1 MDIEKEGKADKAE
14 KKGKGK
20 VKIDEEEEED
30 GADEDLGEIEA
41 LILEEKW
48 TKLTNAD
55 LKLYL
60 KSKKLSCDG
69 NKQALIERV
78 TGAKKVKS

>member
-1 MDIEKEGKADKAE
+1 MDVEREGKAENKGTGKAA
-14 KKGKGK
+14 
-20 VKIDEEEEED
+20 KIEEEEED
-30 GADEDLGEIEA
+30 EGGDDLAEIEA

-48 TKLTNAD
+48 TKLTMAD

-60 KSKKLSCDG
+60 KSKKLSCEG

-78 TGAKKVKS
+78 TGAKKVKI

>member
-41 LILEEKW
+41 LDLGGEVDQ
-48 TKLTNAD
+48 AD
-55 LKLYL
+55 Q
-60 KSKKLSCDG
+60 C
-69 NKQALIERV
+69 
-78 TGAKKVKS
+78 